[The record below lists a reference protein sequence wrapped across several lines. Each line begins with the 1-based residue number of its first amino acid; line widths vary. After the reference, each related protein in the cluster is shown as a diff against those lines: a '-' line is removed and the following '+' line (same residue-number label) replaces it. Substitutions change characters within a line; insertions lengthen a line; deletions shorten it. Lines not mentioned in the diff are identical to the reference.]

1 MCKLIYLCVI
11 LLYTLS
17 AAIAINYCIYYFTNV
32 NYNSFSTL
40 VLFYCIDILLY
51 IMVLRYF
58 YKIFIIMYKYYC
70 SSNNRIN
77 NIQIDDNTTELN
89 NIIIENKIEYDII
102 YIQNP
107 DLSITIGVKI

>member
-1 MCKLIYLCVI
+1 
-11 LLYTLS
+11 
-17 AAIAINYCIYYFTNV
+17 
-32 NYNSFSTL
+32 
-40 VLFYCIDILLY
+40 
-51 IMVLRYF
+51 
-58 YKIFIIMYKYYC
+58 MYKYYC